1 MSSNRA
7 KSAGL
12 PNQNNRFL
20 ELLMRT
26 EMAAKKDGNTS
37 ISARR
42 VDTMERTG
50 TIGGTEDAEAAQRN
64 RRLREERGEEMADDS
79 TGGRVATMRAGRE
92 MRSRQKTKY

>member
-1 MSSNRA
+1 MSSNRT

-12 PNQNNRFL
+12 SNQNNRFL

-26 EMAAKKDGNTS
+26 EMAAKKDGSTS

-92 MRSRQKTKY
+92 MISRQKTKY